1 MSETEGPLVDETG
14 NFTPGDRFHGYV
26 VERPLGKGAVGTVY
40 LVRHEM
46 LDTLFAL
53 KVMDPEV
60 AQDNPDSVKRFM
72 REAKLASKIRH
83 PNLVTVHDA
92 GFDAE
97 RGIYYIVMDYVNG
110 GTLRQALAFGG
121 TMDEKEA
128 VRIVMQVAAALDAAQ
143 PFGVVHRDIKPENI
157 MLTPD
162 GTVKL
167 VDLGVAKIADGM
179 DSLKTMSNSV
189 FGTPAYI
196 SPEQAMD
203 SSAVDSRAD
212 MYSLGIVFFEM
223 LCGRRPYE
231 GASPGEI
238 IRQLLDPTPVPD
250 VRSIT
255 PNVSQKL
262 AAVLLLMCAKRPE
275 DRMASPAALL
285 QALSRLGYGTV
296 SSGIAEIQE
305 SSVAGSYN
313 VADPLFVPHGL
324 ATSTMSFDTD
334 DEEIKAFVTGLKRK
348 RMLRMILWIV
358 VGVALAISVAF
369 LVALL
374 G

>member
-14 NFTPGDRFHGYV
+14 NFAPGDRFHGYV
-26 VERPLGKGAVGTVY
+26 VERTLGKGAVGTVY

-60 AQDNPDSVKRFM
+60 AQDRPDSVKRFM
-72 REAKLASKIRH
+72 REAKLASRIRH

-97 RGIYYIVMDYVNG
+97 RGVYYIVMDYVNG

-121 TMDEKEA
+121 VMDEKEA

-203 SSAVDSRAD
+203 ASTVDSRAD

-223 LCGRRPYE
+223 LCGQRPYE
-231 GASPGEI
+231 GTSPSEV
-238 IRQLLDPTPVPD
+238 IRQLLDPAPIPD

-275 DRMASPAALL
+275 DRLASPAALL
-285 QALSRLGYGTV
+285 QTLARLGYGTV
-296 SSGIAEIQE
+296 QPGAAEIQE
-305 SSVAGSYN
+305 PSIDGGFSG
-313 VADPLFVPHGL
+313 ADSLFAPRGC

-334 DEEIKAFVTGLKRK
+334 DEEIKAFVAGLKRK
-348 RMLRMILWIV
+348 RLLRMILWIV
-358 VGVALAISVAF
+358 AGVALVMLVAF
-369 LVALL
+369 LVALH
-374 G
+374 